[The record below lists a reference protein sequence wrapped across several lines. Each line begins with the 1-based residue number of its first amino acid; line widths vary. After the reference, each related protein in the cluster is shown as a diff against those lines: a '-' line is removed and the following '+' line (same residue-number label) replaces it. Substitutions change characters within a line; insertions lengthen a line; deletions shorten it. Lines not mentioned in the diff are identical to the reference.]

1 MEREGYAASDKE
13 AALKSLMES
22 GPGRDYFL
30 KVSDVQNIAASLQT
44 AWKRHRDQQ
53 KSVELYIQDMG
64 TDVLLHQ
71 RMAPLPGTSDAAMLA
86 AQKQPTAAADI
97 SECISRAASGN
108 EASTTSRCVHMIS

>member
-30 KVSDVQNIAASLQT
+30 KVSNVQNIAASLQT
-44 AWKRHRDQQ
+44 AWKRHLTSKRVWKCTFRIWGQM
-53 KSVELYIQDMG
+53 SCCI
-64 TDVLLHQ
+64 Q

-86 AQKQPTAAADI
+86 AQKHPTAAAD
-97 SECISRAASGN
+97 ECISRAASGN
-108 EASTTSRCVHMIS
+108 Y